1 MTDPTT
7 GETVRTWTGA
17 RLVFGR
23 RRQTHAETCRPAGR
37 VGKRGSRACPFS
49 LPRRSGGL
57 DGKEKK
63 RV

>member
-1 MTDPTT
+1 MTDPT

-23 RRQTHAETCRPAGR
+23 RRQTHAETCRPAEWA
-37 VGKRGSRACPFS
+37 VVVRALVPS
-49 LPRRSGGL
+49 LSPLRSGGL